1 MIKQESRLKYLLN
14 GGISNEDYAKIITS
28 VRIKNEELL
37 RKTSCIAT
45 VILLLL
51 FLNSFYIVSIAKNRM
66 LYGLFFLIMLLLYSL
81 NKFVLRN
88 QRYILVLFYVFLLF
102 AYFFGIILGAFLQI
116 NVPATTF
123 CVLLFALPLL
133 VVDKPWRVSLLLIFV
148 SVAFC
153 ICVQMIKPS
162 QVASLDC
169 VNTISF
175 LSLGILVNYFV
186 MRTKINEIISREHIK
201 KERDTDDLT
210 KLLSK
215 AAASREI
222 NTYMKSKNG
231 VAALLIIDIDNF
243 KQINDQMGHAY
254 GDAVLRIMGDC
265 IKKVFRS
272 SDILS
277 RFGGDEF
284 VIFLANVDQKHL
296 VEQRVESL
304 VDEMNSQ
311 LKMTKDTIMITG
323 SIGIAFFPQDANN
336 YDELFQK
343 ADIAL
348 YQSKEKGKN
357 CYTFYLDSNLVETN
371 VSVFENINL

>member
-1 MIKQESRLKYLLN
+1 MVKQVSRLEYLSN
-14 GGISNEDYAKIITS
+14 GGVSNADYTKIIGS
-28 VRIKNEELL
+28 VHRKNEELL

-45 VILLLL
+45 VILLFL
-51 FLNSFYIVSIAKNRM
+51 FLSSFFIDSIAKNRI
-66 LYGLFFLIMLLLYSL
+66 LYGSFFLIMLLVYLF
-81 NKFVLRN
+81 NKFIIQN
-88 QRYILVLFYVFLLF
+88 QRYITILFYLFLLF
-102 AYFFGIILGAFLQI
+102 AYLFGIILGAFLQI
-116 NVPATTF
+116 DIPATTF

-133 VVDKPWRVSLLLIFV
+133 IIDKPWRVSLLLILV
-148 SVAFC
+148 STIFC
-153 ICVQMIKPS
+153 ICVQVVKPT

-169 VNTISF
+169 VNTVSF
-175 LSLGILVNYFV
+175 LFLGIIVNYFV

-222 NTYMKSKNG
+222 NMYMQNKKG
-231 VAALLIIDIDNF
+231 VAALLVIDIDNF
-243 KQINDQMGHAY
+243 KQINDKMGHAY
-254 GDAVLRIMGDC
+254 GDAVLRVMGDC

-272 SDILS
+272 TDVLS

-284 VIFLANVDQKHL
+284 VIFLVNVDQKHL
-296 VEQRVESL
+296 VEQRVEAL

-311 LKMTKDTIMITG
+311 LKMTKDMVVITG

-343 ADIAL
+343 ADMAL

-357 CYTFYLDSNLVETN
+357 CYSFYLDLNLVEN
-371 VSVFENINL
+371 NILSFENI